1 MFTNK
6 SILNLKGSYMND
18 QQLLSLF
25 VGIIMVCMIIIA
37 TAIVFLTIK
46 HIHAMHKATAF
57 IALSQNE
64 FSALCQKATFMLDD
78 VSELI
83 AGLEE
88 KTQFLA
94 QKASGSIAQLT
105 KVSAAIKV
113 FSPLFNK
120 NSTQKGDTMNQNNL
134 LSFAL
139 GAAIT
144 GVSAF
149 YVYKNKDEL
158 TCKLND
164 LEETIVDDY
173 EVLVEKAKAKFEAL
187 SQAFHETTQKVINT
201 DLDDVMK
208 GNEMKHLLKK
218 LDKLQKE
225 IQVLTKN

>member
-1 MFTNK
+1 
-6 SILNLKGSYMND
+6 MND

-25 VGIIMVCMIIIA
+25 VGIIMVCMVIIA

-46 HIHAMHKATAF
+46 HVQTMHKATAF
-57 IALSQNE
+57 INLGQNE

-88 KTQFLA
+88 KTQHLA
-94 QKASGSIAQLT
+94 QKASGGIAQLT
-105 KVSAAIKV
+105 NVSAAIKV

-164 LEETIVDDY
+164 LEETLVDDY
-173 EVLVEKAKAKFEAL
+173 DVLMEKAKAKFETL
-187 SQAFHETTQKVINT
+187 SQAFHETTQKVMNT
-201 DLDDVMK
+201 DMDDVIK
-208 GNEMKHLLKK
+208 GSELKHLMKK